1 MTGKE
6 VVRRAR
12 ELHGFAYW
20 YGGKGQLA
28 TSALAEQLRKD
39 NPGVWTDSYFN
50 TALKDVAA
58 KRRVGDCSY
67 LVCYAYNRS
76 QIGSWAISEK
86 YEVWEDKSNPKDGMI
101 LWRPGHVAIYDDGKV
116 LELASQSVDFRIKE
130 YVSMEWDKVLY
141 SNKVDYDFEY
151 EKGWHKDNK
160 GWWYAYGTRK
170 GQYYKDSIR
179 GLPDPFGLE
188 YCGYY
193 EFDSDGYLK
202 LGPVKAEIGTTLY
215 TEWGRYIISEDL
227 ELVDYPEKRE

>member
-28 TSALAEQLRKD
+28 TRTLAEQLKRE
-39 NPGVWTDSYFN
+39 NPGVWTESYFN

-76 QIGSWAISEK
+76 QIGSWAISEE
-86 YEVWEDKSNPKDGMI
+86 YAEWDDKRKPKDGMI
-101 LWRPGHVAIYDDGKV
+101 LWRPGHVSIYDDGKV

-151 EKGWHKDNK
+151 EKGWHKDDR
-160 GWWYAYGTRK
+160 GWWFAYGTRK
-170 GQYYKDSIR
+170 GEYYRDVVV
-179 GLPDPFGLE
+179 GLPDMFGL
-188 YCGYY
+188 GYY
-193 EFDSDGYLK
+193 GNYAFDDEGYVTFGPLKTEDG
-202 LGPVKAEIGTTLY
+202 IILY
-215 TEWGRYIISEDL
+215 TELGRYIISDKL
-227 ELVDYPEKRE
+227 ELIDHPKEG